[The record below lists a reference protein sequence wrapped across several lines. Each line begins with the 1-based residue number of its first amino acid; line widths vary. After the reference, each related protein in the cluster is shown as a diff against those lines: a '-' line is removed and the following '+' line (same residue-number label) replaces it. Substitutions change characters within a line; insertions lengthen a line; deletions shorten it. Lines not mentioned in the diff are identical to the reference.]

1 MTRRAALV
9 LVVVVCLLGCAPGPQ
24 LPAPPSGA
32 GVSTVA
38 PSPDPAAP
46 GDLLAG
52 RTNPAV
58 TPDTIRAT
66 ICTHGYTAKV
76 RPPFRVTEAAKRQLI
91 AAEHPGTPTR
101 AWVLDHLVP
110 LEGGGAPGSAT
121 DLRNFALQSRA
132 DSLVK
137 DRLERTMNRDICSGL
152 VPLRTAQAAMAADWR
167 AYKAEVGDP

>member
-1 MTRRAALV
+1 
-9 LVVVVCLLGCAPGPQ
+9 
-24 LPAPPSGA
+24 
-32 GVSTVA
+32 
-38 PSPDPAAP
+38 
-46 GDLLAG
+46 
-52 RTNPAV
+52 V

-76 RPPFRVTEAAKRQLI
+76 RPPLRVTEAAKRKLI

-121 DLRNFALQSRA
+121 DLRNFVLQSRA

-137 DRLERTMNRDICSGL
+137 DRLERTMNRDICSGR
-152 VPLRTAQAAMAADWR
+152 VPLRAAQVAMASDWR